1 MKRILF
7 VFLTLPMFFLL
18 SSCDTPISKY
28 ETKNEDEKQ
37 IIALLEN
44 YLDARNSGDMSRL
57 QSTFHEDGVYLSNDG
72 IEVPRSKITEMDP
85 EWWVQGGKLKLLNP
99 EIKLNGS
106 EAEVLV
112 KTKHGTHYQITNY
125 YTLTKVDNQWF
136 IMGHR

>member
-7 VFLTLPMFFLL
+7 INFVL
-18 SSCDTPISKY
+18 SFILIFNSCDTPINKY

-37 IIALLEN
+37 IIAVLED
-44 YLDARNSGDMSRL
+44 YLDARNSGDMKRL

-72 IEVPRSKITEMDP
+72 IEVPKSKIAGMDP

-106 EAEVLV
+106 EAEILV
-112 KTKHGTHYQITNY
+112 KTKHGAHYQITNY
-125 YTLTKVDNQWF
+125 YTFTKVENKWL

>member
-1 MKRILF
+1 MKGIIFSNVILSAI
-7 VFLTLPMFFLL
+7 FLFI
-18 SSCDTPISKY
+18 SCDTPINKY
-28 ETKNEDEKQ
+28 DTKNEDEKQ

-44 YLDARNSGDMSRL
+44 YLDARNNGDMNRL

-72 IEVPRSKITEMDP
+72 IKVPRSEIAKMDP

-106 EAEVLV
+106 KAEVLV
-112 KTKHGTHYQITNY
+112 KTKHGTHYQVTNY
-125 YTLTKVDNQWF
+125 YTLTKVDNQWL